1 MQALTTPVLPS
12 EERAYLGL
20 RELLLAGEVAPGQ
33 RLNEVR
39 LAERLGMS
47 RTPVRW
53 ALIELEHIGL
63 VDALPAGGFVARRFT
78 PREVEDAMVLRGCLE
93 GLAARLAAEAGLQP
107 GARRELRQL
116 VSEGAGLVETP
127 EATAEHQ
134 RAYAQLNERFHAAL
148 ARASANEALVRAIEH
163 NNRLPFAAPSAMLPV
178 NRPSAESLFWLRNSQ
193 AQHEALLEAIEAQ
206 QGTRAQMLAE
216 EHARI
221 GRRGLQRALETP
233 GQLDG
238 LWPGLA
244 REARNP
250 CSPTSTSET

>member
-1 MQALTTPVLPS
+1 MLTAIAAPAAS

-20 RELLLAGEVAPGQ
+20 RDLLLAGEIEPGQ

-63 VDALPAGGFVARRFT
+63 VEALPAGGFVARRFT
-78 PREVEDAMVLRGCLE
+78 PSEVEDAMVLRGFLE
-93 GLAARLAAEAGLQP
+93 GMAARLAAEHGLFP
-107 GARRELRQL
+107 GLRRELQAL
-116 VSEGAGLVETP
+116 VAEGAKLVAGEHASP
-127 EATAEHQ
+127 EQQ
-134 RAYAQLNERFHAAL
+134 RAYAQVNERFHAGM
-148 ARASANEALVRAIEH
+148 ARASRSEALQRAIDH

-178 NRPSAESLFWLRNSQ
+178 SEPSAESLFWLRSSQ
-193 AQHEALLEAIEAQ
+193 AQHEALLEAIEAR
-206 QGTRAQMLAE
+206 QGTRAQLLAE

-221 GRRGLQRALETP
+221 GRRGLARALQSPER
-233 GQLDG
+233 LRA

-244 REARNP
+244 KAAEPEPSRHQE
-250 CSPTSTSET
+250 

>member
-1 MQALTTPVLPS
+1 MPAFTTPPAAS

-20 RELLLAGEVAPGQ
+20 RDLLLAGEIEPGQ

-63 VDALPAGGFVARRFT
+63 VESLPAGGFVARRFT
-78 PREVEDAMVLRGCLE
+78 PREVEDAMVLRGFLE
-93 GLAARLAAEAGLQP
+93 GMAARLAAEQGLLP
-107 GARRELRQL
+107 GARRELQAL
-116 VSEGAGLVETP
+116 VAEGAALVAGEAASP
-127 EATAEHQ
+127 EQQ
-134 RAYAQLNERFHAAL
+134 RAYAQVNERFHALL
-148 ARASANEALVRAIEH
+148 ARASRNDALLRAIDH

-178 NRPSAESLFWLRNSQ
+178 SGDSPDSLFWLRSSQ
-193 AQHEALLEAIEAQ
+193 AQHEALLEAMEAR

-221 GRRGLQRALETP
+221 GRRGLARALQSP
-233 GQLDG
+233 GPLRA

-244 REARNP
+244 KAGDTEF
-250 CSPTSTSET
+250 SPRKE